1 MYISLH
7 SLGHLPTNMYWKCTL
22 TFTLF
27 TIIFCMF
34 VSFFPFFFLSYFS
47 YLFLGTGELQHSALL
62 LDVVVLD
69 LNLMCQLQPLL
80 QGLGDRPA
88 RVHVL
93 LCLLQRSKDLRG
105 GCKFQFSKYKFSKV

>member
-27 TIIFCMF
+27 TIIFLY
-34 VSFFPFFFLSYFS
+34 VYLSFFLSYFS
-47 YLFLGTGELQHSALL
+47 YLFLGTGELQHGALL
-62 LDVVVLD
+62 LDIVVLD

-80 QGLGDRPA
+80 QGLGGRPA

-93 LCLLQRSKDLRG
+93 LCLLQRSKDLRRV
-105 GCKFQFSKYKFSKV
+105 CKFQFSKYKFSKV